1 MPNLKSLIANLYISL
16 FCTLLIVVSFLSIFY
31 LDNFDEFTLNEIL
44 RSIFE
49 LIILISF
56 LYLILGL
63 INKKITQFIP
73 FGVILILQYWN
84 IYELF
89 PESFSKEI
97 LLIIV
102 FCFWIL
108 IIIFLW
114 RKSIYDLKNINIV
127 FTSVI
132 ILGNIFEISA
142 KFSNVYNSSN
152 FTNPIFLE
160 KSYEDIEFNLQI

>member
-73 FGVILILQYWN
+73 FGVILILQYRN

-89 PESFSKEI
+89 PKSFSKEI

-108 IIIFLW
+108 IIIFME
-114 RKSIYDLKNINIV
+114 KKYYDLKIL
-127 FTSVI
+127 TS
-132 ILGNIFEISA
+132 
-142 KFSNVYNSSN
+142 
-152 FTNPIFLE
+152 FLP
-160 KSYEDIEFNLQI
+160 Q